1 MSIERSAFELKN
13 GSELSIRG
21 DVRSDSDRDDHAA
34 AIVICHGFKGFKDWG
49 YFPYVSEQ
57 LAQRTGRPVISFNF
71 SGNGVGADLLNFT
84 ELDLFEANTFSA
96 ELDDLGIVL
105 DAAASGDLPLLTGS
119 TNRFGLLGHS
129 RGGGIAILKAAEDDR
144 VASLVTWAATA
155 SFDRWSE
162 EMKAEW
168 RRTGRFEVLNMR
180 TKQVMPLG
188 LGLLEDFEQHAE
200 RLDIQSA
207 ASLLNVPFL
216 IIHGTAD
223 ESVDVSDADRLAAA
237 ASEGSARL
245 ERIDGAGHTF
255 GAVHPFAGTTE
266 HLERILELSADWFIE
281 RMG

>member
-1 MSIERSAFELKN
+1 MSIERSPFELKN
-13 GSELSIRG
+13 GSGLSIRG
-21 DVRSDSDRDDHAA
+21 DVWVDGDGDDHTA

-49 YFPYVSEQ
+49 YFPYISEQ
-57 LAQRTGRPVISFNF
+57 LAGRTGRPVISFNF

-96 ELDDLGIVL
+96 ELDDLGIIL
-105 DAAASGDLPLLTGS
+105 DAAAAGDLPRMTGS
-119 TNRFGLLGHS
+119 PTRFGLLGHS

-162 EMKAEW
+162 EKKAEW
-168 RRTGRFEVLNMR
+168 RRTGRFEILNMR

-188 LGLLEDFEQHAE
+188 IGLLEDFERSAE
-200 RLDIQSA
+200 RFDIQRA
-207 ASLLNVPFL
+207 ASLLDVPFL
-216 IIHGTAD
+216 IIHGTTD
-223 ESVDVSDADRLAAA
+223 ESLDVSDAERLAAA
-237 ASEGSARL
+237 ASEGIARL
-245 ERIDGAGHTF
+245 ERIEGAAHTF

-266 HLERILELSADWFIE
+266 HLERVLELSAGWFIE